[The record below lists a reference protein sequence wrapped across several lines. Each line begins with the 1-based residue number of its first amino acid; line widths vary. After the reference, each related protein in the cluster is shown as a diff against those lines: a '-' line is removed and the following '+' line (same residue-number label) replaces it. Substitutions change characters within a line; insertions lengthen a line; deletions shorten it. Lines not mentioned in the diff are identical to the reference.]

1 MATQRID
8 APLLISQKS
17 LRDLA
22 VLLVRD
28 ANLHEGLFDISFEL
42 QTAIGSFGPIDGQV
56 LPGAIFG
63 IKSVG
68 LLPAQTM
75 NQHTI
80 DAAEVNPVKASE
92 KKPAARRALTRGA

>member
-8 APLLISQKS
+8 APLLINQKS

-42 QTAIGSFGPIDGQV
+42 QT
-56 LPGAIFG
+56 AIFG